1 MEQTLTEVYHFIFES
16 FEGVAILIASAI
28 LISIIACAI
37 MERKARKKLK
47 AKQAALAVQE
57 KEDKDEESDFGID
70 DLKDEE

>member
-37 MERKARKKLK
+37 MERKARKELK
-47 AKQAALAVQE
+47 AKQAALAVHE

-70 DLKDEE
+70 DLKDKE

>member
-28 LISIIACAI
+28 LISIIACVI